1 MTRKTSLVLTTVL
14 AALAATLLAA
24 APASGSKETDD
35 DEAAIR
41 RTVQL
46 YFDGIIEY
54 DEAKLKQAFHPD
66 AFLTGIHKS
75 GAFEREPFDEWVV
88 YTRGD
93 APDSTGRNNE
103 IAFIDI
109 GGNAAVVKTELRW
122 PHVHYTD
129 YLSLLKIDG
138 EWKIVHKS
146 WQAAPDAG

>member
-1 MTRKTSLVLTTVL
+1 MTRYTSLVLTAILVAVA
-14 AALAATLLAA
+14 AALVAAT
-24 APASGSKETDD
+24 PGSATKEATPDSTAG

-54 DEAKLKQAFHPD
+54 DEAKLKQAFQPD

-75 GAFEREPFDEWVV
+75 GELEREPFQEWVA

-93 APDSTGRNNE
+93 APDPTGRNNE

-138 EWKIVHKS
+138 EWKIVHKT
-146 WQAAPDAG
+146 W